1 MLGVDGIA
9 DFNAL
14 HSRRQDEDVQLY
26 AFDILALDGE
36 ELRSLPSRCTRPTG
50 FLLGA
55 SIRQSNTECNMQ
67 APLCAQRSSRLSL
80 EAIPVARH

>member
-36 ELRSLPSRCTRPTG
+36 ELRSLPLSMHKTNRVSSWGQYSTVEYRVQHAGAALRAT
-50 FLLGA
+50 LL
-55 SIRQSNTECNMQ
+55 
-67 APLCAQRSSRLSL
+67 
-80 EAIPVARH
+80 